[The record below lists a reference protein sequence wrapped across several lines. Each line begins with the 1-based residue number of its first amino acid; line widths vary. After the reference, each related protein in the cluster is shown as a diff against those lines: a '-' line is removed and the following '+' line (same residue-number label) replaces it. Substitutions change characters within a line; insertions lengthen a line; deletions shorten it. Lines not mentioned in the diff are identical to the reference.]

1 LNDRQNEKLQK
12 DLTGKNMRTE
22 RKEMFLKRTC
32 RERKEERRVLPG
44 EFCRLN
50 LQTENKLDT
59 GCLSQ
64 GFFSCSNIM
73 TEKQV
78 GEERV
83 YSAYAST
90 LLLITKGNQD

>member
-1 LNDRQNEKLQK
+1 MTEKNDKLQK

-44 EFCRLN
+44 EFCRHN
-50 LQTENKLDT
+50 LQTEKKLDT
-59 GCLSQ
+59 GYLSQ
-64 GFFSCSNIM
+64 GFFSCSNM